1 MTTHRYRS
9 DYKGPKR
16 SIKDISNEEDCPC
29 YECLVKSTCSRKMST
44 GDACDKF
51 INYVCSKLK
60 DISMGKDRG
69 FTLIELLIVIVIV
82 MILFAVTINSC
93 VAWRY
98 ATQHNTENVEIIT
111 QEQEAQTLEQIEI
124 QELNESEGEKNQL

>member
-16 SIKDISNEEDCPC
+16 NIKDISNEEDCPC

-69 FTLIELLIVIVIV
+69 FTLIELLISFVIILVVLAIISTTYINITYKNTV
-82 MILFAVTINSC
+82 ESMI
-93 VAWRY
+93 
-98 ATQHNTENVEIIT
+98 QEI
-111 QEQEAQTLEQIEI
+111 EVQTLEPVEI
-124 QELNESEGEKNQL
+124 QELNKSKGEKKKL